1 MLRGVQHAV
10 PTDPSLLHN
19 NLSEIS
25 KIVVA
30 KNKSYYAITTDPLV
44 LHAAVLLTF
53 LYT

>member
-1 MLRGVQHAV
+1 MLRGLLPAI

-30 KNKSYYAITTDPLV
+30 KNKS
-44 LHAAVLLTF
+44 
-53 LYT
+53 